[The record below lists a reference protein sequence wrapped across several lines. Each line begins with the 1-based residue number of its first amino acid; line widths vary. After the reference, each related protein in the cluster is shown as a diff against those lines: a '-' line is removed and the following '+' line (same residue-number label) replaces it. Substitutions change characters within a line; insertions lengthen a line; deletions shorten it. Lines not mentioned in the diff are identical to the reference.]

1 MVIIE
6 NPPFT
11 ILKNPAATYAGM
23 TGQYKQINITEF
35 DGFYKDIML
44 SLQDQMG
51 FIPVV
56 ILARPT
62 TTFDELVK
70 GVANGLFDT
79 VMTTVTINAQRNSIV
94 DFSKSLLPSSIRV
107 LIRKPTS
114 VRLDLFFFIKPFSW
128 QLWLVAL
135 GTIVY
140 TSLLLWYFEGQ
151 DGIGK
156 SVSHAFHVVFN
167 RERPPTKS
175 KNAVQF
181 LTFGL
186 HVLYII
192 LFAVYTANLLYFII
206 KENSEPSI
214 SGIDDIKNGKVPP
227 ARVGILVGTS
237 IENFYLKSISQ
248 GAKNYYPLETIKQI
262 YISLLNGDIDAALW
276 SNQSAEYHVNNIY
289 CNLMTVGVEFS
300 HSSYQLP
307 VHIDWLYKE
316 DLDSSI
322 LSLIESNKLDRIAA
336 AWLTKRTC
344 SEENT
349 SDTQKQSIRLESA
362 GGLFITFLVFSIISI
377 AVHFWPELN
386 RFRQRIDA
394 LIRRRASLLI
404 RDCQPSKIA
413 SVGGT
418 PTV

>member
-1 MVIIE
+1 MAIIE
-6 NPPFT
+6 NPPFI
-11 ILKNPAATYAGM
+11 ILKNPAFTYAGM
-23 TGQYKQINITEF
+23 TDPYKQINITEF

-44 SLQDQMG
+44 SLQDRMG

-56 ILARPT
+56 MLARPT
-62 TTFDELVK
+62 TTFDELVE

-79 VMTTVTINAQRNSIV
+79 VMDTITINAQRNSIV
-94 DFSKSLLPSSIRV
+94 HFSKPLLPSSIRV
-107 LIRKPTS
+107 VIRMPTS

-128 QLWLVAL
+128 QLWLLIL
-135 GTIVY
+135 GTIAY
-140 TSLLLWYFEGQ
+140 ASLLLWYFEGQ
-151 DGIGK
+151 HGIVR
-156 SVSHAFHVVFN
+156 SVSHVFHVVFN
-167 RERPPTKS
+167 REQPPTKS

-206 KENSEPSI
+206 KQNSEPSI

-237 IENFYLKSISQ
+237 IENFYLKSISE
-248 GAKNYYPLETIKQI
+248 GVKNYYPLKTIKQI
-262 YISLLNGDIDAALW
+262 YASLLNGDIDAALW
-276 SNQSAEYHVNNIY
+276 SNQSTEYHVNNIY
-289 CNLMTVGVEFS
+289 CNLMAVGVEFS

-307 VHIDWLYKE
+307 VPIDWLYKE

-322 LSLIESNKLDRIAA
+322 LSLIESDTLDRIAA
-336 AWLTKRTC
+336 VWLTKRTC
-344 SEENT
+344 SKEDT
-349 SDTQKQSIRLESA
+349 SDRQKQSITLESA

-386 RFRQRIDA
+386 GFGQRIVA
-394 LIRRRASLLI
+394 RIR
-404 RDCQPSKIA
+404 Q
-413 SVGGT
+413 GT
-418 PTV
+418 PLIVQGQRPTDITRVENTLSV